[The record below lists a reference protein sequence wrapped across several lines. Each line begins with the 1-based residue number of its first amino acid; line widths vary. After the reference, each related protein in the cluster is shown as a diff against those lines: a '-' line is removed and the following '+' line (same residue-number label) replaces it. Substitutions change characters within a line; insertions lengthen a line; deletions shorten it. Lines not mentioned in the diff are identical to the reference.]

1 MPYPVAPVNNIGF
14 IIIVIIG
21 AIAAY
26 GVAAVLRRALSLKY
40 FKQYPEAKDLLG
52 LGIGALKAFYGRSL
66 LYPIFLL
73 IAIAII
79 VQPSTNV
86 TSVIYAFG
94 WSLATAF
101 ALAVIL
107 LAYLLVKRIA
117 KGI

>member
-52 LGIGALKAFYGRSL
+52 LGIAPSR
-66 LYPIFLL
+66 
-73 IAIAII
+73 
-79 VQPSTNV
+79 PSTAGPSS
-86 TSVIYAFG
+86 TRYSC
-94 WSLATAF
+94 S
-101 ALAVIL
+101 
-107 LAYLLVKRIA
+107 
-117 KGI
+117 